1 MIYEGVGGYGK
12 IKIKENGMTL
22 INIKKLKNVIISV
35 QSCSQVPAEYFME
48 IFHYKT
54 HRSVAGWV
62 GLKNMFIWT
71 AIFLIK
77 YFQSSPLVII
87 TSAWIWTVSLIYVM
101 QVTPLAAR
109 RQVGGSPLVINPGKR
124 AMDSSNIFI
133 ANKSISSPFSPG
145 TRSRSPETHRR
156 CRVTLE
162 TCILMNGSELGSSVW
177 CRQPR
182 LDLLYLQ
189 I

>member
-62 GLKNMFIWT
+62 GLENMFGCKLYNQ
-71 AIFLIK
+71 IFSILSPRHHN
-77 YFQSSPLVII
+77 SSLD
-87 TSAWIWTVSLIYVM
+87 
-101 QVTPLAAR
+101 
-109 RQVGGSPLVINPGKR
+109 
-124 AMDSSNIFI
+124 MDSFSNLRN
-133 ANKSISSPFSPG
+133 ASYAISSPAASWRQSSG
-145 TRSRSPETHRR
+145 DKSRQEG
-156 CRVTLE
+156 
-162 TCILMNGSELGSSVW
+162 NGL
-177 CRQPR
+177 
-182 LDLLYLQ
+182 